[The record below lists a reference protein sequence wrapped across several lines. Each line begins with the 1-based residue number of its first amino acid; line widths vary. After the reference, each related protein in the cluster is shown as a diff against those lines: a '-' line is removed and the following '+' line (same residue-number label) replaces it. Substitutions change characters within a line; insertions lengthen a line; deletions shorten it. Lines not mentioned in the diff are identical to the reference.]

1 LTETAQKFQKIDWDY
16 SIGNPYANEV
26 EVFSLFNTAK
36 SPEKVKDITIDEY
49 IDLIRDES
57 KKDIFLKL
65 RALPKDER
73 TKLKEKLNVITGS
86 CLVKKGHGE
95 DQITALNGLAVVDF
109 DELPDSFNNWTDF
122 KEALSTD
129 EYCYLL
135 HYSASGKLCLFVKV
149 PTENEFLE
157 IYLSF
162 DKYFFDKY
170 GAVIDNTKNVN
181 RLRFVSYDPE
191 PISNQNSKIYTDTEK
206 VVLSEVKP
214 YVKKDTGADGESPAE
229 AFNNSGAQGL
239 SLINNELQSRGWI
252 ISNGYGKSVFNYQ
265 RAKDASPKSM
275 VAFYN
280 RDAVLFCVYS
290 TNTGL
295 KKLPK
300 SGKNYPS
307 YNMYDLY
314 KELNSFDDF
323 KASEKLKALGFGN
336 WKEKKETAVVI
347 QSNSIS
353 RPTKVSI
360 FDNVEVS
367 LDDIDEDDLSLDDK
381 VAKWIKQEIG
391 LEYNEVKKRIYFIE
405 DGLELETSKFF
416 NLYLRAR
423 QKKWKISESIFTK
436 IIYGHNTQVIPHVN
450 PFKKFI
456 NENLNID
463 TNNELEVLCQTINSN
478 THYKDEWITKWYK
491 CLFAAIEGK
500 TIRFTLTFLGG
511 QYSGKTEWFRRLL
524 PPELYS
530 YFAQTRFERGKDDEL
545 LMCENLIV
553 LHDEM
558 GGKSKVDEKLFK
570 ELSSADYFN
579 LRPPYEKFNRNF
591 KRLAVLGGTSND
603 LQVLNDA
610 TGNTRILGIEVLSI
624 DHDLYNSIDKTKLFI
639 DGYKKYLADKN
650 CFELTNKERQVLE
663 NAESD
668 FKNPS
673 TEEELIKR
681 FLMKPDDDNHF
692 AEYMTATEIK
702 EYLEESSSKTFDKD
716 GNVRYKSG
724 SKILNANRLGIYLR
738 KYLGEPQKIYNKKTG
753 NSVRV
758 YYLEKVENYRHHYKR
773 ELK

>member
-1 LTETAQKFQKIDWDY
+1 LTTTEQKFKKIDWDY
-16 SIGNPYANEV
+16 SIGNPYTDEIK
-26 EVFSLFNTAK
+26 VFSLFKKFDSTSK
-36 SPEKVKDITIDEY
+36 TKDISVDEY
-49 IDLIRDES
+49 LDLIRDES
-57 KKDIFLKL
+57 KKDFFLKL
-65 RALPKDER
+65 RELPKDER
-73 TKLKEKLNVITGS
+73 TKLKANLSVITGS
-86 CLVKKGHGE
+86 CIVSKGHAK
-95 DQITALNGLAVVDF
+95 DQINALNGLAVVDF
-109 DELPDSFNNWTDF
+109 DELPDTFNTWAHF
-122 KEALSTD
+122 KEVLAAD
-129 EYCYLL
+129 EYSYIL
-135 HYSASGKLCLFVKV
+135 HNSASGKLCMFVKV
-149 PTENEFLE
+149 PTENDFEE

-162 DKYFFDKY
+162 DKYFFKKY
-170 GAVIDNTKNVN
+170 GAIIDRTINVN
-181 RLRFVSYDPE
+181 RLRFISYDPDVA
-191 PISNQNSKIYTDTEK
+191 INQNSKIYTDLEK

-214 YVKKDTGADGESPAE
+214 YVKKDTGANGQTIAE
-229 AFNNSGAQGL
+229 AFNSSGAQGL
-239 SLINNELQSRGWI
+239 NLINNELQSRGWI
-252 ISNGYGKSVFNYQ
+252 ISNGYGKSVFHYKY
-265 RAKDASPKSM
+265 APDASPKSM
-275 VAFYN
+275 VAFDN
-280 RDAVLFCVYS
+280 GSAVLFCVYS

-295 KKLPK
+295 KKLP
-300 SGKNYPS
+300 SAGKTYPS
-307 YNMYDLY
+307 YNLYDLY
-314 KELNSFDDF
+314 SELNSYSDF
-323 KASEKLKALGFGN
+323 EASEKLASLGFGKWN
-336 WKEKKETAVVI
+336 EKKETTPAV
-347 QSNSIS
+347 QNNTNSK
-353 RPTKVSI
+353 PKKVSI
-360 FDNVEVS
+360 FDNVEIMP
-367 LDDIDEDDLSLDDK
+367 DEIDEDDLSLDDK
-381 VAKWIKQEIG
+381 VANWIKQEIG
-391 LEYNEVKKRIYFIE
+391 LEYNEVKKRIYFIQDHE
-405 DGLELETSKFF
+405 ELTTAKYD
-416 NLYLRAR
+416 NLFLRAR
-423 QKKWKISESIFTK
+423 KNKWKINDSIFSK

-478 THYKDEWITKWYK
+478 TFYKDEWITKWYK

-579 LRPPYEKFNRNF
+579 LRPPYEKYNRNF

-639 DGYKKYLADKN
+639 DGYKKYLADKD
-650 CFELTNKERQVLE
+650 CFELTAKERQVLE

-668 FKNPS
+668 FKNTS
-673 TEEELIKR
+673 VEEDLIKR
-681 FLMKPDDDNHF
+681 FLTRPDEKNHF

-724 SKILNANRLGIYLR
+724 SKILNTNRLGIYLK
-738 KYLGEPQKIYNKKTG
+738 KYLGEPQKIYDKKSG

-758 YYLEKVENYRHHYKR
+758 YYLERVENYRHHYKK
-773 ELK
+773 EL